1 MRGRLVLDLACGE
14 GYNTRM
20 LARKGAKVTGIDSSA
35 KMIELAKQEETKE
48 KLAIRYLVADASDLS
63 QLPSSHFD
71 IVTCFM
77 SLQDIENLEKTVS
90 EAARVLKHA
99 GRFVSSIPHPCFE
112 TLVVKERRI
121 SAATR
126 YFGE

>member
-1 MRGRLVLDLACGE
+1 VRGRLVLDLACGE

-35 KMIELAKQEETKE
+35 KMIELAAQEETKE
-48 KLAIRYLVADASDLS
+48 KLGIRYLVADASDLS

-77 SLQDIENLEKTVS
+77 SLQDIENLEKTVP
-90 EAARVLKHA
+90 EVARVLKHG
-99 GRFVSSIPHPCFE
+99 GRFVFSIPFRFW
-112 TLVVKERRI
+112 LFL
-121 SAATR
+121 SFSLMSFLFSFLA
-126 YFGE
+126 